1 MCYGVFM
8 CAVYS
13 RKISPDFTD
22 DFRWLMMTE
31 SQIHDDF
38 RWIYDSGILLR
49 SMLSKKI
56 QMIVSEERSDEG
68 NNHLTMMLSETKHHP
83 AIMNPWCLNRRFMM
97 KLWFLGFNSDQE
109 LLCNRNWMFP
119 KSECDEGNIQF
130 PVVGEQRESPTD
142 QFGPFIFFD
151 FCLVSVQLPRCRY
164 ATPDATRIT
173 RSLFARSFYA

>member
-22 DFRWLMMTE
+22 DFRW
-31 SQIHDDF
+31 
-38 RWIYDSGILLR
+38 IYDSRYSTQINAFEENSNDCFWR
-49 SMLSKKI
+49 AKRWRKQSFDDDVEWNETSSSNYESMVPESKI
-56 QMIVSEERSDEG
+56 HDETMIS
-68 NNHLTMMLSETKHHP
+68 
-83 AIMNPWCLNRRFMM
+83 
-97 KLWFLGFNSDQE
+97 GFNSDQE

-151 FCLVSVQLPRCRY
+151 FCLVSVQLPRCRC